1 MIRLYICRLAF
12 FISVMLVFF
21 CGQAVRVMVDYW
33 LSVWVDGKYKLSTG
47 IYVGVYAA
55 FASGA
60 ICFSLTRAILFT
72 EVAMLS
78 AKEMH
83 GHMAEKVLRSPQL
96 FFDQVCDSAIVFSLS
111 KSWAY

>member
-1 MIRLYICRLAF
+1 
-12 FISVMLVFF
+12 
-21 CGQAVRVMVDYW
+21 MVDYW

-55 FASGA
+55 FSVGA

-83 GHMAEKVLRSPQL
+83 GHMAEKVLRSPQQ
-96 FFDQVCDSAIVFSLS
+96 FFDQVCDSAITFSLS
-111 KSWAY
+111 KFWAH